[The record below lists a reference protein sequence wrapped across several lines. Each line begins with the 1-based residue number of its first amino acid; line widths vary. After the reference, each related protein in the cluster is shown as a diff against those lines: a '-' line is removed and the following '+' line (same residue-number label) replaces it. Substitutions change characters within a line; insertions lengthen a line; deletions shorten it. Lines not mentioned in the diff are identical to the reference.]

1 MDSKELE
8 SLVRS
13 LVERHLEG
21 EGPRQGESADRVEP
35 GEGTQDSSRLKVV
48 TEMEVRDAGS
58 GGTVRAAA
66 DAIVTA
72 AATDLAGA
80 WGVTI
85 QRGNTPAVRPR
96 RIAVGAD
103 HGGYEMKEEL
113 KKFLSTQEG
122 IEIVDQ
128 GTHGRQPV
136 DYPDFAHAVAAAVSS
151 GKADLGIVV
160 DGAGIGSAIA
170 ANKVPGIRAA
180 MCYDAATARNS
191 REHNFANVLTMRA
204 RLSDTA
210 RMQEIV
216 KAFLETGT
224 GEERHAARVRKILD
238 LEKKYMKSSS

>member
-8 SLVRS
+8 TLIRG
-13 LVERHLEG
+13 LVERYLSG
-21 EGPRQGESADRVEP
+21 GAQKSSESSEP
-35 GEGTQDSSRLKVV
+35 AQERKPFPGHKVV
-48 TEMEVRDAGS
+48 TEMEVRDAGL
-58 GGTVRAAA
+58 GGTVPAVA

-72 AATDLAGA
+72 AAADLAKS

-85 QRGNTPAVRPR
+85 LRGNNATVRPR

-103 HGGYEMKEEL
+103 HGGYEL
-113 KKFLSTQEG
+113 KVEMVKFLSAQEG
-122 IEIVDQ
+122 LEIVDF
-128 GTHGRQPV
+128 GTGDNRPV
-136 DYPDFAHAVAAAVSS
+136 DYPDFAHAVAIAVSS

-160 DGAGIGSAIA
+160 DGAGIGSAMA

-191 REHNFANVLTMRA
+191 REHNFANVLTLGG
-204 RLSDTA
+204 RLIDTA

-216 KAFLETGT
+216 KSFLETEP

-238 LEKKYMKSSS
+238 LEKRYMKSPS